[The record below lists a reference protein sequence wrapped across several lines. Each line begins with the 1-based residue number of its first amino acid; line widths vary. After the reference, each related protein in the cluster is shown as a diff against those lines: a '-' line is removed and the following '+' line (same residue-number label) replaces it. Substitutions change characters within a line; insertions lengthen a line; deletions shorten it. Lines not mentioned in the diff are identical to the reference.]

1 MVGLAAARRSRVRP
15 VFLPNTEGPNML
27 MAKRRFGRLAV
38 AVFSV
43 ALAGPA
49 RAADGSSGAPASGG
63 AAFLSNGA
71 PQVPKGMRQEAIHD
85 PATNRDAY
93 FVAIPA
99 DWRFQAAFIQ
109 GTGCSDAPFPV
120 FRASS
125 SDGLNQ
131 LERLPRFDWTFGTAP
146 WLAKKTPPGCL
157 PLREAMS
164 GADFLKHLSA
174 ISEVEYLSEV
184 PVAADKLAAQRKYI
198 EQLNASSAQMAAR
211 FHNDPIVHQGDIA
224 QAKVRYRNGDVSMEA
239 FLFVNLA
246 CSHNPF
252 RNFKKQTFSVDN
264 CTATVRVVRAP
275 QGKLDE
281 VVKKLEPAGAFESQ
295 QWAQARM
302 ELDNRRAQ
310 AMAKQTQDNFNQQMQ
325 LQNQQFQQSEAL
337 KLQQHQQFQQSQA
350 MQQQQHEQFLSTMQ
364 RGTDMSM
371 QRAQQNAAASHT
383 AASDTVD
390 YALGQQTVRDP
401 NTGQVSKVSA
411 AYNNTWVNDTG
422 THAYQTNN
430 PNGNPNGYVQGN
442 WTRQEQV
449 HGDGTSK

>member
-1 MVGLAAARRSRVRP
+1 MLMTKAASTRLAAVILS
-15 VFLPNTEGPNML
+15 G
-27 MAKRRFGRLAV
+27 
-38 AVFSV
+38 

-49 RAADGSSGAPASGG
+49 RAADGSPTGG
-63 AAFLSNGA
+63 TSSLANGA
-71 PQVPKGMRQEAIHD
+71 PPVPKGMRQEAIRD
-85 PATNRDAY
+85 PATNMDAY

-109 GTGCSDAPFPV
+109 GNGCSDAPFPV

-125 SDGLNQ
+125 LDGLNQ
-131 LERLPRFDWTFGTAP
+131 LERLPRFDWRFGTAP
-146 WLAKKTPPGCL
+146 WLPKKAPPGCF
-157 PLREAMS
+157 PLAEGMS
-164 GADFLKHLSA
+164 GAEFLKRLSA
-174 ISEVEYLSEV
+174 ISEAEYVSEV
-184 PVAADKLAAQRKYI
+184 PIAAEKLAAQRKYI

-211 FHNDPIVHQGDIA
+211 FHNEPIVHQGDMA
-224 QAKVRYRNGDVSMEA
+224 QAKVRYRNGDVPMEA

-252 RNFKKQTFSVDN
+252 RNFKKQTFWVDN
-264 CTATVRVVRAP
+264 CNATVRVVRAP

-281 VVKKLEPAGAFESQ
+281 AVKRLEPAGAFESQ

-430 PNGNPNGYVQGN
+430 PNANPNGYVQGN